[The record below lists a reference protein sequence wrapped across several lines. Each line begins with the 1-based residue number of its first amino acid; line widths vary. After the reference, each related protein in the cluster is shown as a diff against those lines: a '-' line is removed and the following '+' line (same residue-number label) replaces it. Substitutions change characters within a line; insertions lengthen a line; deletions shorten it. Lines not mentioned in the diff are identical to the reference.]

1 MNIGLATM
9 EGLKALYQVIRSDR
23 RKERYE
29 MILEPFQALTQLA
42 LLSFCPVGSRLAISN
57 NLLSIQT
64 PSFATSITRSYYQD
78 CRDDLVYLFSVI
90 TRFYKFYNYLV
101 DKGGESERLFCIL
114 VELGKKGLELIIQTY
129 ANSGHGS
136 LIQQLKMYKA
146 MLDRSDLCWHRSGES
161 KSEDEDTPIRDEIDG
176 IFIQIRDL
184 YDPPHIAIVLNLF
197 ELMKENPTDYIT
209 YMEAMNATLK
219 PTCIRIQKWIHSNIV
234 L

>member
-1 MNIGLATM
+1 MNIEAATM
-9 EGLKALYQVIRSDR
+9 ESIKALYQVVRSDR

-29 MILEPFQALTQLA
+29 MILEPFQALVQLS

-64 PSFATSITRSYYQD
+64 PSIATSITRSYYQD

-90 TRFYKFYNYLV
+90 TRFHKFYSSMIE
-101 DKGGESERLFCIL
+101 DGGEPARLHALLID
-114 VELGKKGLELIIQTY
+114 LGKKGLERIVQTY

-146 MLDRSDLCWHRSGES
+146 MLENSDAYIEKFECTGDRDG
-161 KSEDEDTPIRDEIDG
+161 PPRDDIDD
-176 IFIQIRDL
+176 IFIKIREL
-184 YDPPHIAIVLNLF
+184 YEAQHVSIVLSVL
-197 ELMKENPTDYIT
+197 ELMQASPSEYAP
-209 YMEAMNATLK
+209 YMEAINAAMQ
-219 PTCIRIQKWIHSNIV
+219 PSCVRIQKWIHQNII

>member
-1 MNIGLATM
+1 M
-9 EGLKALYQVIRSDR
+9 EGIKALYQVVRSDR

-29 MILEPFQALTQLA
+29 MILEPFQALVQLS

-64 PSFATSITRSYYQD
+64 PSIATSITRSYYQD

-90 TRFYKFYNYLV
+90 TRFHKFYSYMMEE
-101 DKGGESERLFCIL
+101 GGEPALLYTLLID
-114 VELGKKGLELIIQTY
+114 LGKKGLERIVQTY

-146 MLDRSDLCWHRSGES
+146 MLEHPDSHAEKPECTEGEGVA
-161 KSEDEDTPIRDEIDG
+161 PRDDIDG
-176 IFIQIRDL
+176 IFIQIREL
-184 YDPPHIAIVLNLF
+184 YEPQHVSIVLSVL
-197 ELMKENPTDYIT
+197 ELMQATPSDYAP
-209 YMEAMNATLK
+209 YMAAINSAME
-219 PTCIRIQKWIHSNIV
+219 PSCVRIQKWIHQNII

>member
-1 MNIGLATM
+1 M
-9 EGLKALYQVIRSDR
+9 EGIKALYQVMRNDR

-29 MILEPFQALTQLA
+29 MILEPFQAIVQLS

-78 CRDDLVYLFSVI
+78 CRDDLVYLFGVI
-90 TRFYKFYNYLV
+90 TRFHKFYSYMMEEGGELARLYALLV
-101 DKGGESERLFCIL
+101 D
-114 VELGKKGLELIIQTY
+114 LGKKGLEKIVQTY

-146 MLDRSDLCWHRSGES
+146 MLEHPDFH
-161 KSEDEDTPIRDEIDG
+161 SERTEFTPRDDIDD
-176 IFIQIRDL
+176 IFIQIREL
-184 YDPPHIAIVLNLF
+184 YELQHMCIVLSVL
-197 ELMKENPTDYIT
+197 ELMQGAPSEYVS
-209 YMEAMNATLK
+209 YMKAINAAMQ
-219 PTCIRIQKWIHSNIV
+219 PSCVRIQKWIHQNVI

>member
-1 MNIGLATM
+1 M
-9 EGLKALYQVIRSDR
+9 EGIKALYQVMRSDR

-29 MILEPFQALTQLA
+29 MILEPFQALVQLS

-90 TRFYKFYNYLV
+90 TRFHKFYSYMTEM
-101 DKGGESERLFCIL
+101 GGESARLYALLID
-114 VELGKKGLELIIQTY
+114 LGKKGLERIVQTY

-146 MLDRSDLCWHRSGES
+146 MLEHPDSH
-161 KSEDEDTPIRDEIDG
+161 SERDECPEDRDGAPRDDIDG
-176 IFIQIRDL
+176 IFIQIREL
-184 YDPPHIAIVLNLF
+184 YEAPHVSIVLSVLGTPS
-197 ELMKENPTDYIT
+197 EYIP
-209 YMEAMNATLK
+209 YMEAINAAMQPSCVK
-219 PTCIRIQKWIHSNIV
+219 IQKWIHQNII

>member
-1 MNIGLATM
+1 M
-9 EGLKALYQVIRSDR
+9 EGIKALYQVVRSDR

-29 MILEPFQALTQLA
+29 MILEPFQALVQLS

-64 PSFATSITRSYYQD
+64 PSIATSITRSYYQD

-90 TRFYKFYNYLV
+90 TRYHKFYSYMMEE
-101 DKGGESERLFCIL
+101 GGDPARLYTLLID
-114 VELGKKGLELIIQTY
+114 LGKKGLERIVQTY

-146 MLDRSDLCWHRSGES
+146 MLEQPDFH
-161 KSEDEDTPIRDEIDG
+161 SERPECADGPPRDDIDG
-176 IFIQIRDL
+176 IFIQIREL
-184 YDPPHIAIVLNLF
+184 YEVQHVSIVLSVL
-197 ELMKENPTDYIT
+197 ELMQATPSEYAP
-209 YMEAMNATLK
+209 YMDAINAAMQ
-219 PTCIRIQKWIHSNIV
+219 PSCVRIQKWIHQNII

>member
-1 MNIGLATM
+1 M
-9 EGLKALYQVIRSDR
+9 EGIKALYQVMRSDR

-29 MILEPFQALTQLA
+29 MILEPFQALVQLS

-64 PSFATSITRSYYQD
+64 PCIATSITRSYYQD

-90 TRFYKFYNYLV
+90 TRFHKFYSYMAEM
-101 DKGGESERLFCIL
+101 GGEPARLYALLID
-114 VELGKKGLELIIQTY
+114 LGKKGLERIVQTY

-146 MLDRSDLCWHRSGES
+146 MLEHPES
-161 KSEDEDTPIRDEIDG
+161 HSEKSECTDVPPRDDIDD
-176 IFIQIRDL
+176 IFIQIREL
-184 YDPPHIAIVLNLF
+184 YEVQHMSIVLSVL
-197 ELMKENPTDYIT
+197 ELMQASPSEYAS
-209 YMEAMNATLK
+209 YMEAINAAMQPSCVK
-219 PTCIRIQKWIHSNIV
+219 IQKWIHQNII

>member
-1 MNIGLATM
+1 M
-9 EGLKALYQVIRSDR
+9 EGIKALYQVMRSDR

-29 MILEPFQALTQLA
+29 MILEPFQAIVQLS

-64 PSFATSITRSYYQD
+64 PSFTTSITRSYYQD

-90 TRFYKFYNYLV
+90 TRFHKFYSYMV
-101 DKGGESERLFCIL
+101 EMGGEPARLYSLLID
-114 VELGKKGLELIIQTY
+114 LGKIGLEKIVQTY

-146 MLDRSDLCWHRSGES
+146 MLEHPDTHSEGPES
-161 KSEDEDTPIRDEIDG
+161 SEDPDGLPRDDIDG
-176 IFIQIRDL
+176 IFIQIREL
-184 YDPPHIAIVLNLF
+184 YEAQHVSIVLSIL
-197 ELMKENPTDYIT
+197 ELMQAAPSEYVP
-209 YMEAMNATLK
+209 YMKAINAAME
-219 PTCIRIQKWIHSNIV
+219 PSCIKIQKWIHEKII